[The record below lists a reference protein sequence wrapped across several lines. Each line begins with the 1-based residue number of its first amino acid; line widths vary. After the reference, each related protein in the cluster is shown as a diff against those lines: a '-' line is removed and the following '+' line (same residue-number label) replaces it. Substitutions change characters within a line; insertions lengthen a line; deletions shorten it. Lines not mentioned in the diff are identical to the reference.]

1 MSSKYLILQT
11 PTGEKAVIFPEEG
24 FYHDEMAKQLGSLGI
39 NSAGFVEIAENG
51 KIHCFGRSES
61 LDIETRGEEDEII
74 IAKQLS
80 KAGA

>member
-24 FYHDEMAKQLGSLGI
+24 FYHDDMAKQLGSLGI
-39 NSAGFVEIAENG
+39 NSAGFVEITENG
-51 KIHCFGRSES
+51 KIRCYGKSES

-74 IAKQLS
+74 IARELS
-80 KAGA
+80 

>member
-1 MSSKYLILQT
+1 MPSKYLILQT

-24 FYHDEMAKQLGSLGI
+24 FYHDEMAKKLGSLGV
-39 NSAGFVEIAENG
+39 NAAGFVEFGEDG

>member
-1 MSSKYLILQT
+1 
-11 PTGEKAVIFPEEG
+11 
-24 FYHDEMAKQLGSLGI
+24 MAKQLGSLGI
-39 NSAGFVEIAENG
+39 NAAGFVEIAETG

-74 IAKQLS
+74 ISKQLS

>member
-1 MSSKYLILQT
+1 MSGKYLILQT

-24 FYHDEMAKQLGSLGI
+24 FYHDEMANKLGSLGI
-39 NSAGFVEIAENG
+39 NAAGFVEIAETG